1 MKHLFNAGG
10 VLALYLSTTASAHA
24 VFSFAPVP
32 EPATAALIV
41 AGGLAA
47 GGLRYLV
54 KRRRDRRRDE

>member
-1 MKHLFNAGG
+1 MKHVFNAGG
-10 VLALYLSTTASAHA
+10 VFALYLSTTTFAHA
-24 VFSFAPVP
+24 VFSAAPVP

-54 KRRRDRRRDE
+54 KRRRDRRRDK